1 MIPVHGG
8 KFQDDALGTNLTT
21 LADTII
27 SNDIRRLMNTPE
39 CAIGNAEHMD
49 AGDSRT
55 FGIRISQISDVSSG
69 LPAFTIVNKQQTS
82 GGELQDGKPVQD

>member
-1 MIPVHGG
+1 MIPDHGG
-8 KFQDDALGTNLTT
+8 KFQDDALGTNLAT

-27 SNDIRRLMNTPE
+27 SNGIRLMNTPE
-39 CAIGNAEHMD
+39 CAIGNAGHTD

-55 FGIRISQISDVSSG
+55 FRIRISQISDVSSG

-82 GGELQDGKPVQD
+82 TGELGLT